1 MLVQDE
7 PVVKTEVLEEPKAEE
22 ENEEDVM
29 NSDNSMAY
37 DQLASGMQG
46 TKGFL
51 SLGKYVICECM
62 LCLDVVYCIVE

>member
-1 MLVQDE
+1 MYDIHGIQLNIFFLLQVLVQDE

-37 DQLASGMQG
+37 DQLTSGMQG
-46 TKGFL
+46 RK
-51 SLGKYVICECM
+51 
-62 LCLDVVYCIVE
+62 

>member
-46 TKGFL
+46 TK
-51 SLGKYVICECM
+51 
-62 LCLDVVYCIVE
+62 

>member
-37 DQLASGMQG
+37 DQLTSGMQG
-46 TKGFL
+46 RK
-51 SLGKYVICECM
+51 
-62 LCLDVVYCIVE
+62 

>member
-1 MLVQDE
+1 MYDIHGIQLNFFFFLLQVLVQDE

-37 DQLASGMQG
+37 DQLTSGMQG
-46 TKGFL
+46 RK
-51 SLGKYVICECM
+51 
-62 LCLDVVYCIVE
+62 